1 MDVGWSHSKLPEEE
15 NNNNNNN
22 STEWRREVRESGSL
36 DTENTAA
43 RRMSIT
49 NAIDILRERL
59 VLAIRRR
66 QLNVSQFERY
76 LYVYS
81 LPCSRLTSRTYRR
94 TSGLMWTLPLLAEC
108 HEVRR
113 ELPCVTYICLLNK
126 MKVAEK

>member
-15 NNNNNNN
+15 NNNNNN
-22 STEWRREVRESGSL
+22 STAWRREVRDSGSL

-66 QLNVSQFERY
+66 QLNV
-76 LYVYS
+76 
-81 LPCSRLTSRTYRR
+81 T
-94 TSGLMWTLPLLAEC
+94 
-108 HEVRR
+108 
-113 ELPCVTYICLLNK
+113 
-126 MKVAEK
+126 